1 LFALVDRHVVV
12 HHPAKGAHNVD
23 VTDASGYPG
32 HADQL
37 FSPESEQEVADLL
50 RQAAERK
57 IPVTA
62 TGALTGLAGGASP
75 QGGWAIS
82 LSRLRKLEIFD
93 GRARVGPGVLLRDVQ
108 AAATN
113 SGQFYAPDP
122 TENTSSIGGN
132 IAANASGSR
141 SFRYGAT
148 RRHVLTVNVAFLDGS
163 LRTIHRGE
171 KIDFDVP
178 AISLPRTTKLSAG
191 YPLASGMDLIDLI
204 IGSEGTLGL
213 VTEAELQ
220 LLPAPGERLG
230 GVVFFASEEAAL
242 DAVDLWRPT
251 PGLNMIE
258 LNMIEYLDEASLK
271 MMDVSHKAALMIEI
285 EGDADIDLS
294 GALEADSWFATS
306 ASDRERFRVFRH
318 GVAEKVNAR
327 IRRSGFTKIG
337 TDYAVPLDRNREMM
351 AAYRRTLDREMPG
364 KYAIYGHIGDAH
376 VHANAFPASPEEHDR
391 GVAVMTDLARV
402 AVSLGGTV
410 GAEHGLGKRKTHLLE
425 IQYPKDQIEAMK
437 NVKRRFDPD
446 WLLGRGT
453 LFAMS
458 EGLRQ

>member
-1 LFALVDRHVVV
+1 M
-12 HHPAKGAHNVD
+12 D

-32 HADQL
+32 HADQV
-37 FSPESEQEVADLL
+37 FSPDSEQEVADLL
-50 RQAAERK
+50 RRASGQK

-62 TGALTGLAGGASP
+62 AGALTGLAGGAAP
-75 QGGWAIS
+75 QGGWEIS
-82 LSRLRKLEIFD
+82 LSRFRKLEMFH
-93 GRARVGPGVLLRDVQ
+93 GRARAGPGVLLREVQ
-108 AAATN
+108 AAAAN

-148 RRHVLTVNVAFLDGS
+148 RRHVLALNVAFIDGS
-163 LRTIHRGE
+163 IRTIHRGE
-171 KIDFDVP
+171 KVDFDVP

-191 YPLASGMDLIDLI
+191 YPLQPGMDLIDLI
-204 IGSEGTLGL
+204 IGSEGTLAL
-213 VTEAELQ
+213 ITEAELQ
-220 LLPAPGERLG
+220 LLPAPGDRLG
-230 GVVFFASEEAAL
+230 GVVFFASEAAAL

-258 LNMIEYLDEASLK
+258 YIDEASLK
-271 MMDVSHKAALMIEI
+271 LMDVPHKAALMIEI

-294 GALEADSWFATS
+294 GALESDSWFAMS
-306 ASDRERFRVFRH
+306 ATDRERFRVFRH
-318 GVAEKVNAR
+318 GLAEKVNAH
-327 IRRSGFTKIG
+327 IRRTGYTKIG

-351 AAYRRTLDREMPG
+351 AAYRNTLDREMPG
-364 KYAIYGHIGDAH
+364 KYVIYGHIGDAH
-376 VHANAFPASPEEHDR
+376 VHVNAFPESQEEHDR
-391 GVAVMTDLARV
+391 GKEIMTELARV

-425 IQYPKDQIEAMK
+425 IQYPPDQIEAMK

-453 LFAMS
+453 LFPYLA
-458 EGLRQ
+458 L